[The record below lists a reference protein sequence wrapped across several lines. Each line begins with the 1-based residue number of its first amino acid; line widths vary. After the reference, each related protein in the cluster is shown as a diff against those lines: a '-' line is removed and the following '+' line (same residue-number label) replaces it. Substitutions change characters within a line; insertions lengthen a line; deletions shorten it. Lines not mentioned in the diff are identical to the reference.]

1 MGMKDLMTD
10 LWTLPMVGSAGK
22 TSPMDT
28 HDKQDAF
35 ETLQDEFME
44 RENVACYTMTLSLA
58 IPLCASTQA
67 YKTVETAK
75 YMLPTPPPNECFF
88 THTIQTKANSIKFA
102 HQLMCSPTISTL
114 LKAIRRGFLDR

>member
-1 MGMKDLMTD
+1 MKDPTTD
-10 LWTLPMVGSAGK
+10 LWTLPIVRFAGK

-28 HDKQDAF
+28 HDKQDGF

-44 RENVACYTMTLSLA
+44 RENAACYTTTSSQA
-58 IPLCASTQA
+58 VPLCASTQA
-67 YKTVETAK
+67 YKMVETAK
-75 YMLPTPPPNECFF
+75 YTLPTPPLNEFGFF

-114 LKAIRRGFLDR
+114 LKAI